1 MERFI
6 ESNGFCQNLSQ
17 KTKGKMNQI
26 TRLISVL
33 IILNIFSSCSSDSY
47 TGKKFYTLNAN
58 IDRGYIVEYEMDFL
72 TANKVKCSQTF
83 RCNSFECTSKNDNN
97 SRQTKSVVRTYSN
110 NDGFIKIEGVDNL
123 YQFKS
128 DNNGGII
135 TEDGYAIYKTSIAD
149 ASDEERQKRVLDI
162 FKGNEKLT

>member
-1 MERFI
+1 M
-6 ESNGFCQNLSQ
+6 
-17 KTKGKMNQI
+17 
-26 TRLISVL
+26 
-33 IILNIFSSCSSDSY
+33 SCSSDAY
-47 TGKKFYTLNAN
+47 TGKKIYTLNAS
-58 IDRGYIVEYEMDFL
+58 IDRGFIVEYEMDLL
-72 TANKVKCSQTF
+72 TDNKVKCSQTF
-83 RCNSFECTSKNDNN
+83 RCNSLECTSKNDNN

-162 FKGNEKLT
+162 FKGNEKLAKAFLGMLNNKSPKAIIEKKGDRYIISKSK